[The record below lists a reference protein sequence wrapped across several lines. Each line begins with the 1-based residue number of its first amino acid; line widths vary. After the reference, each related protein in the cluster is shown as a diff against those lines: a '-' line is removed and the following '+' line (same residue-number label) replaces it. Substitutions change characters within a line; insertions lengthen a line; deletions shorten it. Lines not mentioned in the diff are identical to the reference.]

1 MSAGTRRRAAVLWE
15 TCALTTLPIT
25 LLWEVREVVS
35 ELRVTYRQEQRRCGK
50 AACVRCAE
58 GAAHGPYWYAYWRDP
73 AGNPKR
79 AYCGKGPD
87 RVALLGDGGQLH
99 WVAPLDVQ
107 LFGGL
112 VVEIGRRRVRE
123 HDWPRQSSRR
133 LLALLLLHPRGLSRD
148 ALMDALWPD
157 RPADAAANALKSAL
171 SGLRRVLEA
180 APRSGREISP
190 SNGRLQH
197 RASIVHLE
205 LTAFDA
211 VDVHAF
217 VDCGPVLHSTTG
229 ELERLV
235 NLYTGDLL
243 PEYVYEDW
251 SSRHREHAQSVWR
264 QAALEL
270 GHRYAD
276 RGEDQR
282 AISHLKRLVPDDPTN
297 EPSARLLM
305 MLYARNQER
314 GQATDTYRH
323 LAWSLESTLGLEP
336 ELASQALYAHLQGS
350 EAGEIAGAPLCVTAN
365 AGVICFPSED
375 RRAAADAWEKRAL
388 LLAQRGATQEALSS
402 LESGRFAAGDGMSAS
417 TRGRL
422 LLVES
427 TIHNYIGDS
436 RRAYD
441 AAANAE
447 TLCDA
452 LGDLLLTAEARRL
465 RARAALELNK
475 LDEAFALA
483 RSSVALFAT
492 AGDDDGA
499 MRSRRMV
506 AFLLH
511 RRGRFSDAKSMH
523 LSNLEIAHG
532 LANLEHSAYTLSG
545 LGASLKALGELDAA
559 ERNLSEGLRYADV
572 LDDGFLS
579 LSIHY
584 HLAGVWDD
592 RAFLRRAAG
601 EPYLQA
607 VEEARQRFQL
617 CIQQAQRT
625 GSVGMELFSTADYAV
640 FLLNQRAIGDGEVQ
654 VDAAESLVSDGTD
667 NVLATGWLWLSR
679 AHAQLAE
686 GDWAGARS
694 LAERA
699 LLFRDIQRGGLAE
712 TYRVMGAACDGS
724 LDAPRAQAF
733 WRAGLTAASSC
744 GQRIEAKR
752 ITEVMA
758 QRHP

>member
-1 MSAGTRRRAAVLWE
+1 MSE
-15 TCALTTLPIT
+15 P
-25 LLWEVREVVS
+25 
-35 ELRVTYRQEQRRCGK
+35 RVTYRQEHRRCGK
-50 AACVRCAE
+50 AACIRCAE
-58 GAAHGPYWYAYWRDP
+58 GRAHGPYWYAYWRDHL
-73 AGNPKR
+73 GNPKR

-87 RVALLGDGGQLH
+87 RVALLGDEERLH
-99 WVAPLDVQ
+99 WVAPLNAR

-112 VVEIGRRRVRE
+112 AVEIGGFRARE

-133 LLALLLLHPRGLSRD
+133 LLAVLLLHPQGLSRD
-148 ALMDALWPD
+148 VLMDTLWPD
-157 RPADAAANALKSAL
+157 RTADAAANALKSAL

-180 APRSGREISP
+180 TPSSGREMS
-190 SNGRLQH
+190 SSYGRLQH

-205 LTAFDA
+205 LTTFDA
-211 VDVHAF
+211 VDVHAY
-217 VDCGPVLHSTTG
+217 VECGPVLHSTTR

-235 NLYTGDLL
+235 TLYTGDLL

-276 RGEDQR
+276 REDDQR
-282 AISHLKRLVPDDPTN
+282 AISHLKPLMADDPTN
-297 EPSARLLM
+297 EPGARLLM
-305 MLYARNQER
+305 MLYARNQEL

-323 LAWSLESTLGLEP
+323 LAWSLESTLGVEP
-336 ELASQALYAHLQGS
+336 EPASQALYGRLRPS
-350 EAGEIAGAPLCVTAN
+350 EADEIAETTPDVATN

-402 LESGRFAAGDGMSAS
+402 LESGRSAAGDGMSAS

-436 RRAYD
+436 RHAYD
-441 AAANAE
+441 TAAEAE

-452 LGDLLLTAEARRL
+452 LGDPVPTAEARRL

-475 LDEAFALA
+475 LDEAFSLA

-511 RRGRFSDAKSMH
+511 RRGRFSEAKRMH

-532 LANLEHSAYTLSG
+532 LANLEHSAYTLCG
-545 LGASLKALGELDAA
+545 LGASLRSLGELDAA

-592 RAFLRRAAG
+592 RAFLRRSSG
-601 EPYLQA
+601 EPWRQA

-625 GSVGMELFSTADYAV
+625 GNVGMELFSTVDYAV
-640 FLLNQRAIGDGEVQ
+640 FLLNQRAVVDGEVQ
-654 VDAAESLVSDGTD
+654 VDTAESLVSDVAD
-667 NVLATGWLWLSR
+667 NILATGWLWLSR
-679 AHAQLAE
+679 AHAQLAQR
-686 GDWAGARS
+686 DWAGART

-712 TYRVMGAACDGS
+712 AYRVLGAACDGS
-724 LDAPRAQAF
+724 SDVQRAQAF
-733 WRAGLTAASSC
+733 WRAGLAAASSC
-744 GQRIEAKR
+744 GQRVEAKR
-752 ITEVMA
+752 ITEGMA
-758 QRHP
+758 QGQA